1 VNKVVNAVIGYFEM
15 MINGWITATNLFIKI
30 LNGMSTALGFLG
42 INLGKLDEIGSVS
55 LGRLDDTAE
64 TSAEKAYKLAKS
76 WSEVQSTISAAKPAI
91 DKTTASTDKAGAA
104 AKKTAKETKGLTDA
118 QKALK
123 TALEDAIEAV
133 KDKFSPALAK
143 ANDLL
148 TTATDKYNEFHGS
161 ISDTVKGLLNLGN
174 AFDTAAENKAAY
186 DEALANKTA
195 ADQELSLL
203 TSDRLIY
210 ADALEK
216 SRKAQEAFDKVAGKK
231 RSFFD
236 ILGDQASKATELSN
250 GIESLIS
257 MGLDDPALL
266 QSILSSGADTGLEII
281 KGILAGGKA
290 SVDKLV
296 GLSKTINDAADR
308 IAKLTAD
315 KWYKSG
321 IDQAQQIVDGV
332 NSVIA
337 NTEWLLKF
345 AVDPASVA
353 LIGQQLDTQLGAL
366 LGGGSSGGGIITS
379 PTYNPFGP
387 VLGSINAEPNM
398 GGGRVSAASVGASNV
413 TINVNGGDP
422 NAVVS
427 ALRSYM
433 RTNGSVPIRV
443 SNIY

>member
-1 VNKVVNAVIGYFEM
+1 MPNEAAACSASVFDCPIFLAAVLAKFSIAFAE
-15 MINGWITATNLFIKI
+15 APKI
-30 LNGMSTALGFLG
+30 ILLLSISSFKSEADFAALNP
-42 INLGKLDEIGSVS
+42 KLDKVP
-55 LGRLDDTAE
+55 
-64 TSAEKAYKLAKS
+64 
-76 WSEVQSTISAAKPAI
+76 SAAI
-91 DKTTASTDKAGAA
+91 AGTNACLSA
-104 AKKTAKETKGLTDA
+104 NPLLAPTPCKL
-118 QKALK
+118 LNS
-123 TALEDAIEAV
+123 ALEDAIETV

-148 TTATDKYNEFHGS
+148 TTATDKYNDFYGS
-161 ISDTVKGLLNLGN
+161 ISDSVKGLLNLGD
-174 AFDTAAENKAAY
+174 AFNTAAENKAAY

-321 IDQAQQIVDGV
+321 IDQAQKIVDGV

-337 NTEWLLKF
+337 NTEFLLKF
-345 AVDPASVA
+345 AVDPAA
-353 LIGQQLDTQLGAL
+353 AQLIGEQLDAQLGNIFN
-366 LGGGSSGGGIITS
+366 GGSAAA
-379 PTYNPFGP
+379 PTTNPFGP
-387 VLGSINAEPNM
+387 VLGSINASPNM
-398 GGGRVSAASVGASNV
+398 GSGRVSAASVGDSNV

-422 NAVVS
+422 NAVVN
-427 ALRSYM
+427 ALRAYM
-433 RTNGSVPIRV
+433 RQNGSIPIRTA
-443 SNIY
+443 NIY